1 VGKEKAMGLNTSM
14 AASNEEERE
23 EKSNPS
29 ATTTTVSMK
38 SQAIS

>member
-1 VGKEKAMGLNTSM
+1 VGKEKAMRLNTSM